1 MSIKV
6 CKFGGSSVADAA
18 QLKKVRALVEA
29 DPERR
34 VIVPSAP
41 GRRSPDDVKVTDQ
54 LYRCRELAEAGEG
67 VAEAWDWTEARYL
80 SIVDALGLDSEMKRS
95 LERELAQVR
104 TRIEGG
110 ATADYVA
117 SRGEYLN
124 GHVVAALLGFAF
136 VDPAELIHFDAD
148 DRFDAER
155 TQQTVKSRL
164 TPAVEA
170 GGVVVPGFYGAGPGG
185 EIVTFSRGGSDITG
199 AILARGVDASVYE
212 NWTDVPGVLMTDP
225 RIVDDPRTIDLMT
238 YRELRELAY
247 MGATVLHDEAIFPVR
262 AAGIRVNIRDTNQP
276 DHPGTMIVPT
286 EDDTEERAAGITGI
300 AGRKDFSIIAVEKT
314 LMNAEVGFGLKLLGV
329 LERRGIPFEHLP
341 SGIDTMSLVV
351 KDSNVG
357 GDIEAIAE
365 EIREVCEADGLEIYR
380 DIALIA
386 TVGRGMS
393 HHPGMA
399 ARLFDALFA
408 AGVNVRMIDQGSS
421 ELNIIV
427 GVEAA
432 DFETAVRAIYGA
444 FAG

>member
-29 DPERR
+29 DATRR

-41 GRRSPDDVKVTDQ
+41 GKRGDDDVKVTDQ
-54 LYRCRELAEAGEG
+54 LYRCRELAAAGEDL
-67 VAEAWDWTEARYL
+67 ADAWAWTEQRYR
-80 SIVDALGLDSEMKRS
+80 SIIADLGLDLDLTSE
-95 LERELAQVR
+95 LDEVR
-104 TRIEGG
+104 RHIEAG
-110 ATADYVA
+110 ASADYVA

-124 GHVVAALLGFAF
+124 GHVVAALLGFTF
-136 VDPAELIHFDAD
+136 FDPAELIHFDAD
-148 DRFDAER
+148 GRFDAER
-155 TQQTVKSRL
+155 TQQTVSRQL
-164 TPAVEA
+164 GAAVEQ
-170 GGVVVPGFYGAGPGG
+170 GGVVVPGFYGAAPDG

-199 AILARGVDASVYE
+199 AILALGVGADVYE

-225 RIVDDPRTIDLMT
+225 RIVEQPATIELMT

-247 MGATVLHDEAIFPVR
+247 MGATVLHEEAVFPVR
-262 AAGIRVNIRDTNQP
+262 AAGIPVNIRDTNQP
-276 DHPGTMIVPT
+276 EHPGTMIVPGNQAS
-286 EDDTEERAAGITGI
+286 AAKAGRITGI

-314 LMNAEVGFGLKLLGV
+314 LMNAEVGFAMKMLGV

-341 SGIDTMSLVV
+341 SGIDTMSLVL
-351 KDSNVG
+351 KDAHVG
-357 GDIEAIAE
+357 DQLESLAE
-365 EIREVCEADGLEIYR
+365 EIREACNADGLEIYR

-399 ARLFDALFA
+399 ARLFDALFE

-427 GVEAA
+427 GVEAS
-432 DFETAVRAIYGA
+432 DFETAVRAIYDA
-444 FAG
+444 FTR